1 MEIFDRTCQVP
12 LVLFC
17 NNSEVMNGQTVDS
30 KLQVF
35 MPAELIWGLIPL
47 QPDYEVMEVKA
58 CLMGSGIQLAIVT
71 A

>member
-1 MEIFDRTCQVP
+1 MEVFDRTCQVP

-17 NNSEVMNGQTVDS
+17 NNSEVMNGQRADS
-30 KLQVF
+30 KIRMF
-35 MPAELIWGLIPL
+35 MPAELIWGIIPL

-58 CLMGSGIQLAIVT
+58 CLMGPGIQLAIGT